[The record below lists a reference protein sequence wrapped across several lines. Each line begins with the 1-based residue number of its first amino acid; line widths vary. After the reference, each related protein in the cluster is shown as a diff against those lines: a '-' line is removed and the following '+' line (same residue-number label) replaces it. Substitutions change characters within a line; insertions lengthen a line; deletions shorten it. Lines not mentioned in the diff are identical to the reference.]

1 MTAALAPRRSP
12 VATRPPGPGA
22 GAPVALATVAAVLK
36 GLDGAQRRAV
46 THGDGP
52 LVVVAGPGTGKTR
65 VITRRVAWLIATKRA
80 RPAEILALTFT
91 EKAAAELQG
100 RVDELVPYGYADVT
114 TQTFHAFGDRLV
126 RDHAFE
132 LGLPPEPR
140 LLSRPAAAGFI
151 RERLFELG
159 LDGDRRLGDP
169 GRAAVGLAEAF
180 GRAKQAGVSPE
191 GYEAQALRLLDAT
204 GQPGASLAEGPSA
217 ALEAA
222 ERHVALAR
230 AYGVYQ
236 RLLAAAGCIDF
247 GDQVGLAVRLLEDHP
262 EVRRAL
268 RERYRFVLVDEFQ
281 DTDPAQ
287 LRLLRALV
295 GPRGNLTVVGDD
307 DQAIYGFRGAVDG
320 AAGAARRVW
329 PAATTITL
337 RRNYRS
343 RRPILAAAAR
353 LIAGNDPSEPADP
366 ADGPRRP
373 LVAHRRAR
381 PRPVICEGFATVEAE
396 AAWVAETL
404 AARATAGLP
413 LRQMAVLVRSNR
425 DALPF
430 LQALDGAGLATRSSG
445 GSGLLGRAECRE
457 LLAFLRATADP
468 ASTLDLYA
476 VATAEPYHLGGSD
489 LTTLLEMARRRHRP
503 LWEVLRELIA
513 QPGIVRVAASTR
525 TAVERLVGDLEA
537 ACELAHRRP
546 APEVLYDHL
555 KRSGRLARLARQPD
569 GDVSVQAV
577 VRLFTVIRDQ
587 AAVLPDPRLAFLV
600 PHLDLLTD
608 GAGDDPD
615 DDGPLDAPDAVAV
628 LTAHKAKG
636 LEFSLVV
643 VAGLAEGRFPVR
655 SRAAAFALPPGLLAP
670 QADATEP
677 SVPHAEE
684 RRLAYVAMTRARD
697 ELILTWSERAR
708 GARVARP
715 SPFLAEALDRPPARL
730 HQAVDPAVA
739 LEALGTPPAEPT
751 TPAPGT
757 PAAPRELSFSQL
769 DSYLACPRQYRYR
782 YMTGLPT
789 PQHHALTY
797 GSALHAAVAAY
808 HLSERRGRPLSE
820 ETLLEAFAEHWQSE
834 GFLSRAHEEARFAA
848 GQAALRRFRE
858 DRLAS
863 GAPPPVAVE
872 ASFSVTLGGDHLRG
886 RYDRVDEGPDG
897 AIITD
902 YKSGDV
908 PDGRRARQRA
918 RDSLQLALYALAH
931 QAETG
936 ALPALVQL
944 HFLTS
949 NTIGAVAPDPVRL
962 ERARARLT
970 SAAAGIRY
978 GEFEPAP
985 DPVTCGGCPF
995 REICPASAA

>member
-1 MTAALAPRRSP
+1 MTAALAPHRSP
-12 VATRPPGPGA
+12 VAPRPPGPA
-22 GAPVALATVAAVLK
+22 TGAPVALATVAAVLK

-151 RERLFELG
+151 RERLFDLG

-169 GRAAVGLAEAF
+169 GRAAQGLAEAF

-191 GYEAQALRLLDAT
+191 RYEAQALRLLDAARRPD
-204 GQPGASLAEGPSA
+204 GSGPDGSAEAS
-217 ALEAA
+217 EAA
-222 ERHVALAR
+222 ERHLALAR
-230 AYGVYQ
+230 AYAVYQ
-236 RLLAAAGCIDF
+236 RLLVAAGCIDF
-247 GDQVGLAVRLLEDHP
+247 GDQVGLAVRLLEDHA

-287 LRLLRALV
+287 LRLLQALV

-320 AAGAARRVW
+320 AAGAARRAW
-329 PAATTITL
+329 PVATTITL

-353 LIAGNDPSEPADP
+353 LIAANDPSDPAEPA
-366 ADGPRRP
+366 GTPRRP
-373 LVAHRRAR
+373 LAAHRRAR

-396 AAWVAETL
+396 AAWVADTL
-404 AARATAGLP
+404 AARAAAGLP
-413 LRQMAVLVRSNR
+413 LREMAVLVRSNR

-445 GSGLLGRAECRE
+445 GSGLLGRPECRE
-457 LLAFLRATADP
+457 LLAFLRTTADP

-476 VATAEPYHLGGSD
+476 LATAEPYHLGGSD

-503 LWEVLRELIA
+503 LWEILHELIA
-513 QPGIVRVAASTR
+513 QPGIVRVAAATR
-525 TAVERLVGDLEA
+525 TAVERLVGDIEA
-537 ACELAHRRP
+537 ACEMAHRRP

-555 KRSGRLARLARQPD
+555 RRSGRLARLARQPD
-569 GDVSVQAV
+569 GDASVQAV

-608 GAGDDPD
+608 GPGDDPD

-655 SRAAAFALPPGLLAP
+655 GRAAAFALPPGLVEAQQGAAP
-670 QADATEP
+670 A
-677 SVPHAEE
+677 PHAEE

-715 SPFLAEALDRPPARL
+715 SPFLAEALDHPPARL
-730 HQAVDPAVA
+730 HQAVDPVLA

-751 TPAPGT
+751 PPARGT

-782 YMTGLPT
+782 YVTGLPS
-789 PQHHALTY
+789 PPHHALIY

-834 GFLSRAHEEARFAA
+834 GFLSRAHEESRFAA

-858 DRLAS
+858 ERLAS
-863 GAPPPVAVE
+863 AAPPPVAVE
-872 ASFSVTLGGDHLRG
+872 ASFSVTLGGDRLRG
-886 RYDRVDEGPDG
+886 RYDRVDAGPDG

-908 PDGRRARQRA
+908 PDVRRARQRA

-936 ALPALVQL
+936 ELPALVQL

-949 NTIGAVAPDPVRL
+949 DTVGAVAPDPARL

-970 SAAAGIRY
+970 SAAGGIRR
-978 GEFEPAP
+978 GEFEPTP

-995 REICPASAA
+995 REICPAGAA

>member
-1 MTAALAPRRSP
+1 MTAALAPHRSP
-12 VATRPPGPGA
+12 AVARPSGAAA

-151 RERLFELG
+151 RERLFDLG

-180 GRAKQAGVSPE
+180 GRAKQAGLSPE
-191 GYEAQALRLLDAT
+191 RYEAQALRLLDEARH
-204 GQPGASLAEGPSA
+204 LAESGAEDPA
-217 ALEAA
+217 EAIEAA
-222 ERHVALAR
+222 ERHMALAR
-230 AYGVYQ
+230 AYGAYE
-236 RLLAAAGCIDF
+236 RLLVAAGCIDF

-262 EVRRAL
+262 AVRQAL
-268 RERYRFVLVDEFQ
+268 RGRYRFVLVDEFQ

-287 LRLLRALV
+287 LRLLESLV

-307 DQAIYGFRGAVDG
+307 DQAIYGFRGAVEG
-320 AAGAARRVW
+320 TAQAARRAW
-329 PAATTITL
+329 PAATTVTL

-343 RRPILAAAAR
+343 RRPILVAAAR
-353 LIAGNDPSEPADP
+353 LIACNDPADP
-366 ADGPRRP
+366 PAAPRRA
-373 LVAHRRAR
+373 LVGHRRAR
-381 PRPVICEGFATVEAE
+381 PRPVICEGFGTVDAE
-396 AAWVAETL
+396 AAWVADTL
-404 AARATAGLP
+404 AARAAAGLP
-413 LRQMAVLVRSNR
+413 LREMAVLVRSNR

-430 LQALDGAGLATRSSG
+430 LQALDAAGLATRSSG
-445 GSGLLGRAECRE
+445 GSGLLDRPACRE
-457 LLAFLRATADP
+457 LLAFLRTTADP

-476 VATAEPYHLGGSD
+476 LATAEPYRLGGAD

-503 LWEVLRELIA
+503 LWEVLRELLA
-513 QPGIVRVAASTR
+513 QPGIVRVAPSTR
-525 TAVERLVGDLEA
+525 TSVERLVGDIEA
-537 ACELAHRRP
+537 ACEMAHRRP

-608 GAGDDPD
+608 EPADDPD
-615 DDGPLDAPDAVAV
+615 DDGPLDAPDAVSV

-655 SRAAAFALPPGLLAP
+655 GRAAAFALPRELM
-670 QADATEP
+670 DAQPDAAQP

-730 HQAVDPAVA
+730 HQAPDPVAA
-739 LEALGTPPAEPT
+739 LEALGTAPAEPAT
-751 TPAPGT
+751 AAPGT

-782 YMTGLPT
+782 YVTGLPT
-789 PQHHALTY
+789 PSHHALIY

-808 HLSERRGRPLSE
+808 HLSERRGSPLSE
-820 ETLLEAFAEHWQSE
+820 ETLLDAFAEHWQSE

-848 GQAALRRFRE
+848 GQAALRRFRD

-863 GAPPPVAVE
+863 RAAPPAAVE
-872 ASFSVTLGGDHLRG
+872 ASFSVTLGGDRLRG

-918 RDSLQLALYALAH
+918 RESLQLALYALAH

-936 ALPALVQL
+936 ELPALVQL

-949 NTIGAVAPDPVRL
+949 NTVGAVAPDPVRL

-970 SAAAGIRY
+970 AAAGGIRR
-978 GEFEPAP
+978 GEFEPTP
-985 DPVTCGGCPF
+985 DPMACGGCPF
-995 REICPASAA
+995 REICPSSAA

>member
-1 MTAALAPRRSP
+1 MTAALAPHRSP
-12 VATRPPGPGA
+12 LVTRLAAEAG
-22 GAPVALATVAAVLK
+22 GAPVALATVAALLRD
-36 GLDGAQRRAV
+36 LDGPQRRAV
-46 THGDGP
+46 THGEGP

-169 GRAAVGLAEAF
+169 GRAAVGLAELF
-180 GRAKQAGVSPE
+180 GRCKQAGVSPE
-191 GYEAQALRLLDAT
+191 RYETHALRCLEEARRLGEPV
-204 GQPGASLAEGPSA
+204 GQGSASV
-217 ALEAA
+217 LEAA
-222 ERHVALAR
+222 ERNVTLAR
-230 AYGVYQ
+230 AFATYQ
-236 RLLAAAGCIDF
+236 RLLASAGCIDF
-247 GDQVGLAVRLLEDHP
+247 GDQVALAVRLLEDHP
-262 EVRRAL
+262 AVRQAARQ
-268 RERYRFVLVDEFQ
+268 RYRFVLVDEFQ

-287 LRLLRALV
+287 LRLLESLV
-295 GPRGNLTVVGDD
+295 GPGGNLTVVGDD

-320 AAGAARRVW
+320 AASAARRAW
-329 PAATTITL
+329 PGATSITL

-343 RRPILAAAAR
+343 RRPILQAAAR
-353 LIAGNDPSEPADP
+353 LIAGNDPADP
-366 ADGPRRP
+366 SREPRRP
-373 LVAHRRAR
+373 LVAHRRVR
-381 PRPVICEGFATVEAE
+381 PRPVICEGFPTVEAE
-396 AAWVAETL
+396 AVWVADTL
-404 AARATAGLP
+404 AARAAAGLP
-413 LRQMAVLVRSNR
+413 LREMAVLVRSNR

-430 LQALDGAGLATRSSG
+430 LRALDGAGLATRFSG
-445 GSGLLGRAECRE
+445 GSGMFGRPEVRE
-457 LLAFLRATADP
+457 LLAFLRTAADP
-468 ASTLDLYA
+468 SSTLDLYA
-476 VATAEPYHLGGSD
+476 LATAEPYRLGGSD
-489 LTTLLEMARRRHRP
+489 LTTLLEMARRQHRP
-503 LWEVLRELIA
+503 FWEVLRELIA
-513 QPGIVRVAASTR
+513 QPGIARVSAPTR
-525 TAVERLVGDLEA
+525 LAVERLVGEVEA
-537 ACELAHRRP
+537 ACEMAHRRP
-546 APEVLYDHL
+546 AQEVLYDHL

-577 VRLFTVIRDQ
+577 VRLFTLIRDQ
-587 AAVLPDPRLAFLV
+587 AAVLPDPRLAFMV
-600 PHLDLLTD
+600 PHLDLLVD
-608 GAGDDPD
+608 GPGDEQGDE
-615 DDGPLDAPDAVAV
+615 GPLDARDAVAV

-655 SRAAAFALPPGLLAP
+655 GRAAAFALPPGLVDGVLDAP
-670 QADATEP
+670 DP
-677 SVPHAEE
+677 SVPLAEE

-697 ELILTWSERAR
+697 DLVLTWSERTR
-708 GARVARP
+708 GVRVARP
-715 SPFLAEALDRPPARL
+715 SPFLAEALDHPPARL
-730 HQAVDPAVA
+730 HPVAAPEEA
-739 LEALGTPPAEPT
+739 LEALGATPAEPT
-751 TPAPGT
+751 PVAAVM

-769 DSYLACPRQYRYR
+769 DSFLACPRQYRYR
-782 YMTGLPT
+782 YVTGLPT
-789 PQHHALTY
+789 PPHHALVY

-808 HLSERRGRPLSE
+808 HLSERRGHPLDE
-820 ETLLEAFAEHWQSE
+820 GTLLEAFAEHWQSE

-863 GAPPPVAVE
+863 GAPPPAAVE
-872 ASFSVTLGGDHLRG
+872 ASFSVALGADRLRG
-886 RYDRVDEGPDG
+886 RYDRVDDGPDG

-908 PDGRRARQRA
+908 PDMRRARQRA

-936 ALPALVQL
+936 ALPAMVQL

-949 NTIGAVAPDPVRL
+949 NTVGAVAPEPLRL
-962 ERARARLT
+962 ERARTRLT
-970 SAAAGIRY
+970 AAAGGIRR
-978 GEFEPAP
+978 GEFDATP

-995 REICPASAA
+995 REICPASAP

>member
-1 MTAALAPRRSP
+1 
-12 VATRPPGPGA
+12 
-22 GAPVALATVAAVLK
+22 VALATVAALLR
-36 GLDGAQRRAV
+36 GLDGPQRRAV

-52 LVVVAGPGTGKTR
+52 LLVVAGPGTGKTR
-65 VITRRVAWLIATKRA
+65 VVTRRVAWLIATKRA

-91 EKAAAELQG
+91 DKAAAELQG
-100 RVDELVPYGYADVT
+100 RVDESVPYGYADVT

-140 LLSRPAAAGFI
+140 LLSRLAVAGFI
-151 RERLFELG
+151 RERLFDLG

-169 GRAAVGLAEAF
+169 GRAAMALAESF

-191 GYEAQALRLLDAT
+191 RYQAHAARRLEEARRPVQ
-204 GQPGASLAEGPSA
+204 GPPDGTPVT
-217 ALEAA
+217 LETA
-222 ERHVALAR
+222 ERGVALAR
-230 AYGVYQ
+230 AYAAYE
-236 RLLAAAGCIDF
+236 RLLASAGCIDF
-247 GDQVGLAVRLLEDHP
+247 GDQVALAVRLLEDHP
-262 EVRRAL
+262 AVRLAVRR
-268 RERYRFVLVDEFQ
+268 RYRYVLVDEFQ

-287 LRLLRALV
+287 LRLLEALV
-295 GPRGNLTVVGDD
+295 GPGGNLTVVGDD

-320 AAGAARRVW
+320 TGRAAHRAW
-329 PAATTITL
+329 PMATTIVL

-343 RRPILAAAAR
+343 RRPILGAAAR
-353 LIAGNDPSEPADP
+353 LIAHNDPAGAAGVPV
-366 ADGPRRP
+366 RR

-381 PRPVICEGFATVEAE
+381 ARPVICEGFPTVEAE

-404 AARATAGLP
+404 AGRAGGGLP
-413 LRQMAVLVRSNR
+413 LHEMAVLVRTNR

-430 LQALDGAGLATRSSG
+430 LRALDGAGLPTRFSG
-445 GSGLLGRAECRE
+445 GSGFLGRAEVRE
-457 LLAFLRATADP
+457 LLAFLRAAADP

-476 VATAEPYHLGGSD
+476 LATAEPYHLGGSD

-503 LWEVLRELIA
+503 LWDVLRELIA
-513 QPGIVRVAASTR
+513 QPGIARVAASTR
-525 TAVERLVGDLEA
+525 AAVERFVADIEA

-569 GDVSVQAV
+569 ADVSVQAV
-577 VRLFTVIRDQ
+577 VRLFTLIRDQ

-600 PHLDLLTD
+600 PHLDLLAD
-608 GAGDDPD
+608 GQGDDLD
-615 DDGPLDAPDAVAV
+615 DDGPLDARDAVAV
-628 LTAHKAKG
+628 LTVHKAKG

-655 SRAAAFALPPGLLAP
+655 GRATAFALPPDLVADGGPAAEAP
-670 QADATEP
+670 
-677 SVPHAEE
+677 VPHAEE

-697 ELILTWSERAR
+697 DLILTWSERAR

-715 SPFLAEALDRPPARL
+715 SPFLTEALDRPAPRP
-730 HQAVDPAVA
+730 HAVITAI
-739 LEALGTPPAEPT
+739 EALDDLGATPTDTIPAA
-751 TPAPGT
+751 PAART
-757 PAAPRELSFSQL
+757 APRELSFSQL
-769 DSYLACPRQYRYR
+769 DSYLACPCQYRYR
-782 YMTGLPT
+782 YVTGLPT
-789 PQHHALTY
+789 PPHHALVY

-808 HLSERRGRPLSE
+808 HLSERRGHPLDE
-820 ETLLEAFAEHWQSE
+820 ATLLAGFAEHWQSE
-834 GFLSRAHEEARFAA
+834 GFLSRAHEDARFAA
-848 GQAALRRFRE
+848 GQAALRRFRD

-872 ASFSVTLGGDHLRG
+872 ASFSVILGGDRLRG
-886 RYDRVDEGPDG
+886 RYDRVDEGPEG

-908 PDGRRARQRA
+908 PDGQRARQRA

-931 QAETG
+931 EAETG
-936 ALPALVQL
+936 ALPAVVQL

-970 SAAAGIRY
+970 AAADGIRR
-978 GEFEPAP
+978 GRFEPTP
-985 DPVTCGGCPF
+985 DAVTCGGCPF

>member
-1 MTAALAPRRSP
+1 MTAALAPHRSP
-12 VATRPPGPGA
+12 AAPRPPAAAA

-80 RPAEILALTFT
+80 RPGEILALTFT

-140 LLSRPAAAGFI
+140 VLSRPAAAGFI

-180 GRAKQAGVSPE
+180 GRAKQAGITPE
-191 GYEAQALRLLDAT
+191 RYEARATEDLDEARRL
-204 GQPGASLAEGPSA
+204 GESGVEGAAEVI
-217 ALEAA
+217 EAA
-222 ERHVALAR
+222 QRQVALAR
-230 AYGVYQ
+230 AYAAYQ
-236 RLLAAAGCIDF
+236 RLLTAAGCIDF

-262 EVRRAL
+262 AVRHAL
-268 RERYRFVLVDEFQ
+268 RQRYRFVLVDEFQ

-287 LRLLRALV
+287 LRLLQALV

-307 DQAIYGFRGAVDG
+307 DQAIYGFRGAVDR
-320 AAGAARRVW
+320 AAHAACGVW
-329 PAATTITL
+329 PTATTITL

-353 LIAGNDPSEPADP
+353 LIACNDPADP
-366 ADGPRRP
+366 PQAQRRP
-373 LVAHRRAR
+373 LAAHRRAR
-381 PRPVICEGFATVEAE
+381 PRPVLCEGFGTVEAE
-396 AAWVAETL
+396 AAWVADIL
-404 AARATAGLP
+404 AARASTGLP
-413 LRQMAVLVRSNR
+413 LREMAVLVRSNR

-445 GSGLLGRAECRE
+445 GSGLLGRPEVRE
-457 LLAFLRATADP
+457 LLAFLRTVADP

-476 VATAEPYHLGGSD
+476 LATAEPYRLGGSD

-503 LWEVLRELIA
+503 LWEVLRELMA
-513 QPGIVRVAASTR
+513 QPGIARVAASTR
-525 TAVERLVGDLEA
+525 TTVERLVADVEA

-555 KRSGRLARLARQPD
+555 RRSGRLARLARQPH

-577 VRLFTVIRDQ
+577 VRLFTMIRDQ
-587 AAVLPDPRLAFLV
+587 AAILPDPRLAFLV
-600 PHLDLLTD
+600 PHLDLLAD
-608 GAGDDPD
+608 GPD
-615 DDGPLDAPDAVAV
+615 DEQDDAGPLDAPDAVAV

-655 SRAAAFALPPGLLAP
+655 GRAAAFALLPERTTAAP
-670 QADATEP
+670 DAPERL
-677 SVPHAEE
+677 VPHAEE

-715 SPFLAEALDRPPARL
+715 SPFLAEALDHPPARL
-730 HQAVDPAVA
+730 HQAAAPV
-739 LEALGTPPAEPT
+739 EALAAIGTAPAEPAT
-751 TPAPGT
+751 TSPVT

-782 YMTGLPT
+782 YVTGLPT
-789 PQHHALTY
+789 PPHHALIV

-808 HLSERRGRPLSE
+808 HLSERRGHPLSE

-863 GAPPPVAVE
+863 GAPPPTAVE
-872 ASFSVTLGGDHLRG
+872 ASFSVTLGSDRLRG
-886 RYDRVDEGPDG
+886 RYDRVDAGPDG

-908 PDGRRARQRA
+908 PDVRRARQRA
-918 RDSLQLALYALAH
+918 RDSLQLALYALAY

-936 ALPALVQL
+936 ALPAQVQL

-949 NTIGAVAPDPVRL
+949 GTIGAVTPDPARL

-970 SAAAGIRY
+970 GAAGGIRR
-978 GEFEPAP
+978 GAFEPTP

>member
-1 MTAALAPRRSP
+1 MTAALAPHRSP
-12 VATRPPGPGA
+12 MAPRPPAVTA

-140 LLSRPAAAGFI
+140 VLSRPAAAGFI

-180 GRAKQAGVSPE
+180 GRAKQAGITPQR
-191 GYEAQALRLLDAT
+191 YEARATHSLDEARRRDEA
-204 GQPGASLAEGPSA
+204 GVEGAAEMI
-217 ALEAA
+217 EAA
-222 ERHVALAR
+222 QRQLALAR
-230 AYGVYQ
+230 AYAAYQ
-236 RLLAAAGCIDF
+236 RLLATAGCIDF

-262 EVRRAL
+262 AVRQAL
-268 RERYRFVLVDEFQ
+268 RQRYRFVLVDEFQ

-287 LRLLRALV
+287 LRLLQALV

-320 AAGAARRVW
+320 AAHAARRAW
-329 PAATTITL
+329 PTATTITL

-353 LIAGNDPSEPADP
+353 LIACNDPADP
-366 ADGPRRP
+366 PQALRRP
-373 LVAHRRAR
+373 LAAHRRAR

-396 AAWVAETL
+396 AAWVADTL

-413 LRQMAVLVRSNR
+413 LREMAVLVRSNR

-445 GSGLLGRAECRE
+445 GSGLLGRPEARE
-457 LLAFLRATADP
+457 LLAFLRTAADP

-476 VATAEPYHLGGSD
+476 LATAEPYRLGGSD

-513 QPGIVRVAASTR
+513 QPGIARVAASTR
-525 TAVERLVGDLEA
+525 TAVERLVADVEA

-555 KRSGRLARLARQPD
+555 RRSGRLAHLARQPD

-600 PHLDLLTD
+600 PHLDLLAD
-608 GAGDDPD
+608 GPDEDQDDA
-615 DDGPLDAPDAVAV
+615 GPLDAPDAVAV

-655 SRAAAFALPPGLLAP
+655 GRAAAFALPPELVG
-670 QADATEP
+670 TEP
-677 SVPHAEE
+677 DVPERSVPHAEE

-730 HQAVDPAVA
+730 RQAVAPA
-739 LEALGTPPAEPT
+739 EALAAIGAALAEPT
-751 TPAPGT
+751 VAT
-757 PAAPRELSFSQL
+757 
-769 DSYLACPRQYRYR
+769 D
-782 YMTGLPT
+782 TGDT
-789 PQHHALTY
+789 
-797 GSALHAAVAAY
+797 
-808 HLSERRGRPLSE
+808 GRPARAQ
-820 ETLLEAFAEHWQSE
+820 LL
-834 GFLSRAHEEARFAA
+834 AA
-848 GQAALRRFRE
+848 GQLPRLPAPVPLPVRDRAADPTAPRSHLRIGAACRRGGLPPERAPRPPAQRGDPAGGLRGALAVGGVPVPRPRRGALRRRPG
-858 DRLAS
+858 RPAAL
-863 GAPPPVAVE
+863 P
-872 ASFSVTLGGDHLRG
+872 GGS
-886 RYDRVDEGPDG
+886 P
-897 AIITD
+897 
-902 YKSGDV
+902 
-908 PDGRRARQRA
+908 RQRCTPA
-918 RDSLQLALYALAH
+918 GRGGGVLQRH
-931 QAETG
+931 TRG
-936 ALPALVQL
+936 GPPAWPL
-944 HFLTS
+944 
-949 NTIGAVAPDPVRL
+949 
-962 ERARARLT
+962 
-970 SAAAGIRY
+970 
-978 GEFEPAP
+978 
-985 DPVTCGGCPF
+985 
-995 REICPASAA
+995 